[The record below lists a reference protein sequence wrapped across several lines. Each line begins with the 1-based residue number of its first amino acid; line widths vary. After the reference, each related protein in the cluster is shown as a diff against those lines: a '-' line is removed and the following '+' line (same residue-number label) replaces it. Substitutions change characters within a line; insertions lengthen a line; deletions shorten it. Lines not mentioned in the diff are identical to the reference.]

1 MAGGGVFAFTVVGR
15 AGRLGT
21 SPLSKRFGGSY
32 TSSGSGKTEGAGHNL
47 YLSEFGNIDK
57 SGEVF
62 EVRTFVIEFAEII
75 MLGRESASQR
85 FECVVVVGPFGGSI
99 IRLSH
104 LGSAG

>member
-21 SPLSKRFGGSY
+21 SPLSERFGGSY
-32 TSSGSGKTEGAGHNL
+32 TNCGSGKTQGAGRSP
-47 YLSEFGNIDK
+47 YLSEFGNVDK

-62 EVRTFVIEFAEII
+62 EVRTFVIEFAEVV

-85 FECVVVVGPFGGSI
+85 FECVVVISPFGRSI
-99 IRLSH
+99 IR
-104 LGSAG
+104 